1 LRLEQRDSARRIRID
16 GVTWLVYELTQH
28 ELDRRSGASLVF
40 ESETTVRRVRDYPAN
55 WRSLSDEELAALSW
69 SR

>member
-1 LRLEQRDSARRIRID
+1 LRLEQRVSARRIRID